1 MHKTSIKFAV
11 SRRCLAFANWS
22 CGRCASKAH
31 CLARGKTRRAGG
43 VSRQPVMFSLLR
55 RNASGLVTRVG
66 LARRHGPRLG
76 GEGADARRPD
86 AAIAHVA
93 LRRRHHAA
101 VGVGD
106 DMPRGGSQHRSG
118 EGGCGEQHSRQKFQ
132 VTHWCS
138 PWVREARLA
147 SPRDVRLARRRPKG
161 TSLHVLST
169 RREVDAGPEIARR
182 IGRCRPEDSLNRYL
196 LALLADER

>member
-1 MHKTSIKFAV
+1 MCVKGALPGARQNKTGWRGIPP
-11 SRRCLAFANWS
+11 
-22 CGRCASKAH
+22 
-31 CLARGKTRRAGG
+31 ARH
-43 VSRQPVMFSLLR
+43 VLLR

-132 VTHWCS
+132 VTQWCS

-182 IGRCRPEDSLNRYL
+182 IGVCRPADSLNRYL
-196 LALLADER
+196 LARPADER